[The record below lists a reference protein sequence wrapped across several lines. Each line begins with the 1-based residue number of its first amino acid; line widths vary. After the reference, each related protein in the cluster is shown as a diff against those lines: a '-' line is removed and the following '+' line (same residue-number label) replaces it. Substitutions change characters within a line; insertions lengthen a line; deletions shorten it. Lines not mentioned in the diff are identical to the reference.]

1 MSKYDIKLR
10 DIILNGVAVTKSGET
25 VAAYT
30 RDGDYTEVRKGA
42 KGDAVTNCLYGVI
55 DRFRCSVHFDSPIW
69 AQVESWAKNH
79 TYITLQCT
87 DDNTGEK
94 YTTTTATVQNLQE
107 VNDGQD
113 REFNI
118 HAEDIA

>member
-94 YTTTTATVQNLQE
+94 YTTTTATIQNLQE

>member
-79 TYITLQCT
+79 TYINLQCT

-94 YTTTTATVQNLQE
+94 YTTTTATIQNLQE

-118 HAEDIA
+118 HCEDIA

>member
-94 YTTTTATVQNLQE
+94 YTTTTATIQNLQE

-113 REFNI
+113 REFNV

>member
-10 DIILNGVAVTKSGET
+10 DIIINGVAVTKSGET
-25 VAAYT
+25 VVAYT

-42 KGDAVTNCLYGVI
+42 KGDAITNCLYGVI

-69 AQVESWAKNH
+69 VQVENWAKNH
-79 TYITLQCT
+79 TYLTLQCT

-94 YTTTTATVQNLQE
+94 YTSTTATIQNLQE

-118 HAEDIA
+118 HCEDVA

>member
-30 RDGDYTEVRKGA
+30 RDGDYTEIRKGA

>member
-118 HAEDIA
+118 HAEDSA